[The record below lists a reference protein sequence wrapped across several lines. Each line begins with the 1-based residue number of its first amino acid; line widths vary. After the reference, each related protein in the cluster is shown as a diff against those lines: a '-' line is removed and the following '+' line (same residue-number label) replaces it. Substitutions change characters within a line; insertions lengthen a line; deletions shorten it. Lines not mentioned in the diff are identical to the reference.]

1 MSLDAKTR
9 KLDLSPRLERPDD
22 LYARLIE
29 AHRDL
34 DPAESRKLNSKLIL
48 LLANHIGD
56 AQVIDEAIE
65 LARKPFER

>member
-1 MSLDAKTR
+1 MSLDAKTH
-9 KLDLSPRLERPDD
+9 KLDLSPRLTQPDD
-22 LYARLIE
+22 LYAKLIE

-34 DPAESRKLNSKLIL
+34 DAEESRKLNSKLIL

-65 LARKPFER
+65 IARKPFDR

>member
-1 MSLDAKTR
+1 MKQDTKTR

-22 LYARLIE
+22 LYAKLIE

-34 DPAESRKLNSKLIL
+34 DSMESRKLNSKIIL

-65 LARKPFER
+65 IARKPFER